1 MEQNRATSMQDAESL
16 PGQLEL
22 GFNSEQVQKIA
33 EMAV

>member
-1 MEQNRATSMQDAESL
+1 MESNKANSLIDVESQ

-33 EMAV
+33 E